1 MKTLFSFLFVFSASI
16 LFAQYTNIPADL
28 LNKAHTAKE
37 VNYLSLN
44 EKEVILYINLARID
58 GKWFIENIINKH
70 SNFVNENSKKYV
82 RSLISDL
89 QNSGN
94 LAPLYP
100 AKGLTKA
107 AHYHAK
113 DMGETGKTGHQSS
126 DGTPTFT
133 RIKKYAKGGYM
144 AENCQNGYKDQL
156 KIVLD
161 LLIDDGIPTYGHR
174 KNILSPNYKY
184 IGVAIEPHLI
194 YGVNCVQDFSDTGD

>member
-1 MKTLFSFLFVFSASI
+1 MKALFFFFSVISTSI
-16 LFAQYTNIPADL
+16 LFAQDVNIPANL
-28 LNKAHTAKE
+28 LSSANTAKD
-37 VNYLSLN
+37 VNYLSSK

-58 GKWFIENIINKH
+58 GKWFIENIINKY
-70 SNFVNENSKKYV
+70 SDFVNENSKKYV

-89 QNSGN
+89 QNSGS

-100 AKGLTKA
+100 AEGLTKA
-107 AHYHAK
+107 ARYHAK
-113 DMGETGKTGHQSS
+113 DMGETGKTGHRSS
-126 DGTPTFT
+126 DGTSTFT

-144 AENCQNGYKDQL
+144 AENCQYGINDPV

-161 LLIDDGIPTYGHR
+161 LLIDEGVASLGHR

-184 IGVAIEPHLI
+184 LGVAIEPHLI